1 MSERLLTALADIL
14 RLVILLIFSMF
25 LVMKF
30 YLSTCY
36 REEDYYFVSSGSAVA
51 VAATVADAVKG
62 IEA

>member
-51 VAATVADAVKG
+51 VAATDAVNG

>member
-36 REEDYYFVSSGSAVA
+36 REEDYYFVSSGIT
-51 VAATVADAVKG
+51 VAATVAVNG